1 MLRTPDTDAPSGA
14 SDDLTDLTDLTV
26 GLHTR
31 VSPGADE
38 MIKKRARLSGI
49 KPATWVRL
57 KIYEALGILKNRGR
71 K

>member
-1 MLRTPDTDAPSGA
+1 MLRTPDTDAPSA
-14 SDDLTDLTDLTV
+14 SDDLTDLTV

-38 MIKKRARLSGI
+38 MIKKRARLSGV

-57 KIYEALGILKNRGR
+57 QIYKALGILKNRGR

>member
-1 MLRTPDTDAPSGA
+1 MLRTPDTDAPSD
-14 SDDLTDLTDLTV
+14 SDDLTV

-38 MIKKRARLSGI
+38 MIRARARQSGI
-49 KPATWVRL
+49 KPATWVRI
-57 KIYEALGILKNRGR
+57 KIYEALGIMKNRGR

>member
-14 SDDLTDLTDLTV
+14 SDDLTDLPV

-38 MIKKRARLSGI
+38 MIKKRARLSGV